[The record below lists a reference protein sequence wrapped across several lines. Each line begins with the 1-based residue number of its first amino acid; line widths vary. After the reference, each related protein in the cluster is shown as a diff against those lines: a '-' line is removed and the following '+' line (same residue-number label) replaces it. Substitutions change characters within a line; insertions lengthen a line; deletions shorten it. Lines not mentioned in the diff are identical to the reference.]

1 MLKISS
7 EEAGD
12 ALRGMENMLK
22 RLEKMAV
29 RLPHHPRAEQTEQG
43 IFAELV
49 SCSWGGPKDP
59 ESHA

>member
-22 RLEKMAV
+22 RLEKMSV
-29 RLPHHPRAEQTEQG
+29 GLSYHPRAENRQSPD
-43 IFAELV
+43 L
-49 SCSWGGPKDP
+49 C
-59 ESHA
+59 

>member
-22 RLEKMAV
+22 RLEKMSV
-29 RLPHHPRAEQTEQG
+29 RLPHHPRAENRQ
-43 IFAELV
+43 
-49 SCSWGGPKDP
+49 SWDLC
-59 ESHA
+59 

>member
-22 RLEKMAV
+22 RLEKMSV
-29 RLPHHPRAEQTEQG
+29 RLAASPPTRREQ
-43 IFAELV
+43 AELG
-49 SCSWGGPKDP
+49 SLLS
-59 ESHA
+59 